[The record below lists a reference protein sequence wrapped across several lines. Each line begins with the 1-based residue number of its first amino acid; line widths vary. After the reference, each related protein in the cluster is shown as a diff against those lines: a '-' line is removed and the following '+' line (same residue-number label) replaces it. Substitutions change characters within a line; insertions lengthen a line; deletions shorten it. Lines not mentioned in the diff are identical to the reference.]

1 MSTQAPVRRVTT
13 RDVLTRKG
21 GEPLAMLTAY
31 DSGMARLVDRHVEVI
46 LVGDSLGMVHHG
58 LASTVP
64 VTLDMMILHASAVMR
79 GTERALVVVDLPFG
93 SYEAGPEEAFRNAAR
108 VMKETGAGAV
118 KLEGGQR
125 MAETIRFL
133 VERGIPVMAHVGMTP
148 QAIHVL
154 GSFKAVGRSD
164 AERAVILGD
173 AKAVA
178 GAGAFAVVIE
188 AVEEPLAAEITREI
202 SIPTIGIG
210 ASAACDGQVL
220 VLDDMLGITER
231 VPRFVKRFAAV
242 GEAVDRAAAEY
253 AAEVKARRFPAPEHT
268 YPRKPGG

>member
-1 MSTQAPVRRVTT
+1 MSTQAPIRRVTA
-13 RDVLTRKG
+13 RDMLARKG
-21 GEPLAMLTAY
+21 GEPLVMLTAY
-31 DSGMARLVDRHVEVI
+31 DSGMARLVDRHVDMI

-93 SYEAGPEEAFRNAAR
+93 SYEGSPEEAFRNAAR

-154 GSFKAVGRSD
+154 GSFKAVGRSE

-202 SIPTIGIG
+202 AIPTIGIG

-231 VPRFVKRFAAV
+231 VPRFVRRFAAV
-242 GEAVDRAAAEY
+242 GEAVDKAAAEY
-253 AAEVKARRFPAPEHT
+253 AAEVRSRQFPAPEHT
-268 YPRKPGG
+268 YPRKAGG